1 MFPALDIRP
10 VESPLQQMG
19 GALQL
24 KSALQ
29 QQQIGAVQLQEA
41 KINAQSRQALMSI
54 WAQNNGDP
62 NATIQQARESGKV
75 TPDDL
80 YAFQTHTTDLQTK
93 AALLTKDQ
101 LDNHAKIAEM
111 AANELDSLKAYAGD
125 PSSPAVKAKL
135 FPLLNQSY
143 ARLSQAG
150 GPDTQTWLDPVMK
163 DLLANPS
170 PENFQRKETFLMGEK
185 WVNQNAQEALKLAS
199 QPTAAQAQATNAAA
213 LDKVQTDALIAHQ
226 SLLNLPTPEEA
237 KTKRMADLRETMA
250 QTAAANATTAE
261 KKATTA
267 LLGAQPVFAFDPATN
282 QRVLSTM
289 PQAGVKGFTNPVK
302 ASEGDINKETE
313 LTRQFNDVQMNV
325 SRYKIAMNNPRLEY
339 GQNGLLSVSD
349 TTKIASILSDKEL
362 SGAGGQIPAGARL
375 GDIISQGKNAQYWNE
390 LSPEA
395 QDAVT
400 GYLRAKGS
408 IIAFQKALTQTG
420 RTSKEALA
428 IEMQNLPSP
437 LMGVP
442 PANKQLDAFQE
453 NIDTASKGIVRVPWL
468 PTTSDV
474 RQSIEGQAA
483 KQAAQEDAASK
494 VQYANQQKAGIPTG
508 QYVNAKGY
516 KMQVGQEAY
525 DTARRFIGRV
535 SKIYPDGSYDVGQQ

>member
-199 QPTAAQAQATNAAA
+199 QPTAAQA
-213 LDKVQTDALIAHQ
+213 
-226 SLLNLPTPEEA
+226 
-237 KTKRMADLRETMA
+237 
-250 QTAAANATTAE
+250 
-261 KKATTA
+261 
-267 LLGAQPVFAFDPATN
+267 
-282 QRVLSTM
+282 
-289 PQAGVKGFTNPVK
+289 
-302 ASEGDINKETE
+302 
-313 LTRQFNDVQMNV
+313 
-325 SRYKIAMNNPRLEY
+325 
-339 GQNGLLSVSD
+339 
-349 TTKIASILSDKEL
+349 
-362 SGAGGQIPAGARL
+362 
-375 GDIISQGKNAQYWNE
+375 
-390 LSPEA
+390 
-395 QDAVT
+395 
-400 GYLRAKGS
+400 
-408 IIAFQKALTQTG
+408 
-420 RTSKEALA
+420 
-428 IEMQNLPSP
+428 
-437 LMGVP
+437 
-442 PANKQLDAFQE
+442 
-453 NIDTASKGIVRVPWL
+453 
-468 PTTSDV
+468 
-474 RQSIEGQAA
+474 
-483 KQAAQEDAASK
+483 
-494 VQYANQQKAGIPTG
+494 
-508 QYVNAKGY
+508 
-516 KMQVGQEAY
+516 
-525 DTARRFIGRV
+525 
-535 SKIYPDGSYDVGQQ
+535 